1 MQFVREEISSEGQRV
16 VVVRLNNRQ
25 RGPDDNPLF
34 VLSSLLTHH
43 STSLKPLR
51 GRGCP
56 RCLNRQLGASTCR
69 HRLPNPSVLSMRLFE
84 QLRAS

>member
-34 VLSSLLTHH
+34 V
-43 STSLKPLR
+43 
-51 GRGCP
+51 
-56 RCLNRQLGASTCR
+56 
-69 HRLPNPSVLSMRLFE
+69 
-84 QLRAS
+84 